1 MLGLR
6 YGCVPIGRSTGG
18 LRDTIRDHRNSKV
31 STGFL
36 FDEATPEALVR
47 TIYKALEVFSDPPA
61 WHALQLRGMKQDFS
75 WERSAREYLK
85 LYQVLVQK

>member
-1 MLGLR
+1 
-6 YGCVPIGRSTGG
+6 VPIGRSTGG

-36 FDEATPEALVR
+36 FNEATPEALVR
-47 TIYKALEVFSDPPA
+47 TIQRALEVFADPAA
-61 WHALQLRGMKQDFS
+61 WQGLQQRGMKQDFS

-85 LYQVLVQK
+85 LYQVMVQK